1 MGKDSDLFDRDRVK
15 KTDKNPPRKRFV
27 SIVIPALNEEI
38 TIGEFV
44 DWCKQGLCDAGAEGE
59 VLIIDSSTDRTPE
72 IAEAHGARV
81 VKVPKRGLGHAYI
94 DALPHIR
101 GDYVI
106 LGDCDLTYDFRELKS
121 FIEQLEKGYDF
132 VMGTRMKGS
141 IEPGAMP
148 SLHRYFGTPLTT
160 FILNRMYGTKFSDI
174 HCGMRAMTLDALKKL
189 DIESTSWEYASE
201 MVLKAA
207 RLGLKTAEI
216 PIKFYKDRAGRL
228 SHMKRGGWFSPWYAG
243 WINLKVMFL
252 YNPDYFLMNSGLSV
266 MLLGIITVVSL
277 LLWHS
282 IKIGNITLAGHGMI
296 LGVTMTVVGYSAVQM
311 AVLSRIFYDF
321 IPSKNL
327 KFKKIFIYNNG
338 IIGGVVMMLGG
349 VLLLLDFIGVY
360 IKSNFALQ
368 NISNPALVGLLLFIL
383 GFQTFTFTLVFQMIV
398 NRQLSNKRKLDPSS

>member
-1 MGKDSDLFDRDRVK
+1 MQ
-15 KTDKNPPRKRFV
+15 KTGAVANQKRFV

-44 DWCKQGLCDAGAEGE
+44 DWCKEGLRGAGREGE

-94 DALPHIR
+94 DAMPHIR

-106 LGDCDLTYDFRELKS
+106 MGDCDLTYDFRELKD
-121 FIEQLEKGYDF
+121 FIEQLDNGYDF
-132 VMGTRMKGS
+132 VMGTRMKGT

-160 FILNRMYGTKFSDI
+160 FILNRIYGSHFSDI
-174 HCGMRAMTLDALKKL
+174 HCGMRAMTLEALKQL

-207 RLGLKTAEI
+207 RLGSKTTEI

-252 YNPDYFLMNSGLSV
+252 YNPDYFLMKSGFSV
-266 MLLGIITVVSL
+266 MILGILMVIVL
-277 LLWHS
+277 LLKHT
-282 IKIGNITLAGHGMI
+282 IKIGNITLAGHGMF
-296 LGVTMTVVGYSAVQM
+296 LGVTLTVVGYSAIQM
-311 AVLSRIFYDF
+311 AILSRIFYDF

-327 KFKKIFIYNNG
+327 KYRKFFKYTRG
-338 IIGGVVMMLGG
+338 VIGGAVMMLGG
-349 VLLLLDFIGVY
+349 VLLLIDFIGIY
-360 IKSNFALQ
+360 IKSNFTLQ
-368 NISNPALVGLLLFIL
+368 NISNPAIVGLLLFIL
-383 GFQTFTFTLVFQMIV
+383 GFQTFTFTLMFQMIV
-398 NRQLSNKRKLDPSS
+398 NRQASNKRKLGRAS